1 LTLHEVGNN
10 PLATTAVCGS
20 MEFIKSQRVN
30 KKVVC
35 ESVKQKE
42 LANGVTNYECVKR
55 SFSNCHVKVKMC
67 GCKIVGH
74 LNSNTHAAYPRRLET
89 LRVQGKMKRIS
100 ISILETTQQ
109 MILSASETL

>member
-1 LTLHEVGNN
+1 
-10 PLATTAVCGS
+10 
-20 MEFIKSQRVN
+20 
-30 KKVVC
+30 
-35 ESVKQKE
+35 
-42 LANGVTNYECVKR
+42 
-55 SFSNCHVKVKMC
+55 MC

-109 MILSASETL
+109 MILSASETLWDSTSGQKVGLLSYTICKSIFVAK